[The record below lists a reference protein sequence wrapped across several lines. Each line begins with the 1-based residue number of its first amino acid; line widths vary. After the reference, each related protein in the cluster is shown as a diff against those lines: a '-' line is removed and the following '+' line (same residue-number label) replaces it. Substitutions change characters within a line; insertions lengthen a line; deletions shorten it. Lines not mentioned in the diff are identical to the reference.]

1 MSIYLKLLKKDKNN
15 TILDLLNFN
24 DLLYENDEI
33 IVDDN
38 QDFNDDFYEDF
49 YEDDTIYYL

>member
-1 MSIYLKLLKKDKNN
+1 MSIYLKLLKKDKKN

-38 QDFNDDFYEDF
+38 QDFNDEF